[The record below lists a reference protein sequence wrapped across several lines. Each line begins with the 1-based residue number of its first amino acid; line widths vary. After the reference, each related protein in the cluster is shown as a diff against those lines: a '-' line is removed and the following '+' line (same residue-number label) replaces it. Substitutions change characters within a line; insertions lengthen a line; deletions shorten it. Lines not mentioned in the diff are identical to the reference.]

1 LLTGEKHIERFC
13 EGGKFILISLIS
25 RILKLCGSSI
35 HNVRI
40 ERLWRDVRKD
50 SLEAFRQVFIY
61 LEELGLLDMEDPVH
75 RTCLFLVFRK
85 RIQKS
90 LDRTRD
96 AWNHHKLRTMRNKTP
111 IAIFELSRQAAIT
124 RGYWTGDPGD
134 DHQTASDPM
143 YGFDGEAPLP
153 PPSDIFDDEPAHTQ
167 TEVQDEIEEGVLV
180 NGDEEL
186 NDAQELLSEMD
197 LERDN
202 GNWGIDVYCQA
213 VILLLSRLEG
223 QESE

>member
-61 LEELGLLDMEDPVH
+61 LEELGLFRHGRSCPPYMSIP
-75 RTCLFLVFRK
+75 CLPETHP
-85 RIQKS
+85 KS

-153 PPSDIFDDEPAHTQ
+153 PPSDIFDDEQHTHK
-167 TEVQDEIEEGVLV
+167 LK
-180 NGDEEL
+180 
-186 NDAQELLSEMD
+186 SKM
-197 LERDN
+197 
-202 GNWGIDVYCQA
+202 
-213 VILLLSRLEG
+213 RLKKG
-223 QESE
+223 F